1 MALLDEVKACL
12 NRLAPRGWA
21 KLFDRHNLDITVPK
35 TDLADQLIKPLNIK
49 RDQPGFEEFA
59 LDGRQAVQPGDPARS
74 LLYHA
79 LASVDVVPL
88 KSGTL
93 VDADFATL
101 AELDAIENYI
111 YSLAHRTLGS
121 FQNPIVAVVAYQY
134 RGKLVSAHRR
144 HADLVFSRTGVARVG
159 TTAARYSGAARA
171 FDPIP
176 AGQARGFAALPA
188 RYAAFIAEYRSPT
201 ATDAVLRA
209 TPGIDANI
217 PFIFPVHKLFA
228 GKECLW
234 DANNDQ
240 PLTIPA
246 IKFVEFHVNE
256 KLARM
261 HRKSDDNPG
270 RVTPLPQFDITA
282 PPFVRTSRDSSDLV
296 DLTPIGASVLV
307 SPVPKPLVRTARQKV
322 GTTTE
327 LVRFRVPKAT
337 NANRFWTSLDL
348 GATGAGRAAPE
359 YANIRQEVVQTASG
373 AFRLRDLN
381 QVPNQGTLPKD
392 RFDAKLNAG
401 GYEAA
406 HFIDGTCDGAI
417 SVVVPSA
424 IGLPVLPAFSLV
436 TAVDYFPMVDQ
447 VEIEQW
453 LEDMQG
459 APIGLAEAG
468 QVFPQGGPK
477 PLSDG
482 RFKMQA
488 NSLAPSRHKP
498 NPELPDPLAPNS
510 SRPAFDPTER
520 ANFSATAIVSRAPGT
535 ETNNVSEPKRATSW
549 LPDSASDVFMPGW
562 DVSLHNRSY
571 VSYGLG
577 SPFPEDA
584 KLCAALNSFWP
595 AVAPDSSRTYG
606 FPPGSGLLPTSI
618 PLLDAE
624 LGYHPNHQRVAA
636 GEVHSKNGWDG
647 DFGPFVTRD
656 AGGNLFVNAS
666 DPMRADQTRA
676 ALDGTVGFAGLE
688 RVDAAELIRRMQDLE
703 FCRRL
708 LVTQNVG
715 AASWLVAVEQVPS
728 WSAWTST
735 VWPRAKNTLTG
746 SGYVYLFAQVDD
758 DNATGAGDPPL
769 RRQFPVRRTVEI
781 QLSAKRAFWRANA
794 DPFKEVAR

>member
-12 NRLAPRGWA
+12 SRLAPRGWA

-35 TDLADQLIKPLNIK
+35 TKLADQLVKPLTVK
-49 RDQPGFEEFA
+49 RDHPGFEEFA
-59 LDGRQAVQPGDPARS
+59 LNGIQAIEPGVPARS

-79 LASVDVVPL
+79 LASADVVPI

-93 VDADFATL
+93 VDADFPTL
-101 AELDAIENYI
+101 AEIDAIENYI
-111 YSLAHRTLGS
+111 YSLAHRDLGS

-134 RGKLVSAHRR
+134 RGKKVSAHRQ
-144 HADLVFSRTGVARVG
+144 HADLVFSRTGIARVG

-171 FDPIP
+171 FDPVP
-176 AGQARGFAALPA
+176 PGQARGFAALPA
-188 RYAAFIAEYRSPT
+188 RYAAFIAEYRSPS
-201 ATDAVLRA
+201 ADDAVLRA
-209 TPGIDANI
+209 TPGIDDSL
-217 PFIFPVHKLFA
+217 PFLFPVHKLFA

-234 DANNDQ
+234 DANNN

-246 IKFVEFHVNE
+246 MKFVEIHVNE
-256 KLARM
+256 KLARI

-270 RVTPLPQFDITA
+270 RIAPLSQFDITA
-282 PPFVRTSRDSSDLV
+282 PPFVRTSKDSSDLV

-307 SPVPKPLVRTARQKV
+307 EPVPKPLVRTARQAV
-322 GTTTE
+322 GNATE

-337 NANRFWTSLDL
+337 DDNRFWTSLDL
-348 GATGAGRAAPE
+348 GATAAGRPAPE
-359 YANIRQEVVQTASG
+359 YANIRQEVVRTASG

-381 QVPNQGTLPKD
+381 QVPNQGTPAKD
-392 RFDAKLNAG
+392 RFDSKLAAG

-406 HFIDGTCDGAI
+406 HFVDGTCDGAI

-424 IGLPVLPAFSLV
+424 IELPVLPAFSLV

-459 APIGLAEAG
+459 APLGLSDAN

-482 RFKMQA
+482 RFKVQA
-488 NSLAPSRHKP
+488 NQLAPSRHKP
-498 NPELPDPLAPNS
+498 NPEIPDPLDLS
-510 SRPAFDPTER
+510 SGRPAFDPTER
-520 ANFSATAIVSRAPGT
+520 ANFSATAIVSRAPGALT
-535 ETNNVSEPKRATSW
+535 MDVRQPRRATSW

-562 DVSLHNRSY
+562 DVSFHNRSY

-595 AVAPDSSRTYG
+595 AVAPDASRTYG
-606 FPPGSGLLPTSI
+606 FPPGERLLPTSI

-624 LGYHPNHQRVAA
+624 LGYHANHPRVAA
-636 GEVHSKNGWDG
+636 GEVTSERGWDG
-647 DFGPFVTRD
+647 DFGPFVTED
-656 AGGNLFVNAS
+656 AGGNRFINAS

-676 ALDGTVGFAGLE
+676 ALDGTVGFAGLD
-688 RVDAAELIRRMQDLE
+688 RVDADELIRRMQDLN

-708 LVTQNVG
+708 LVQQSVA
-715 AASWLVAVEQVPS
+715 AASWLVGVEQVPN

-735 VWPRAKNTLTG
+735 VWRRAKNTLTG

-758 DNATGAGDPPL
+758 DNATGVGEPPL

-781 QLSAKRAFWRANA
+781 QLSATRAFWRANA
-794 DPFKEVAR
+794 DAFKEVAR